1 MDNLWIIYDDDGYDE
16 KIKEVNKKMAKELMK
31 NKFVMFLTENWMGGV
46 IGLIVAPMIAV
57 IAMGPFKAFMM
68 SFTVGSFTLSGAGYL
83 AGAAIQNK
91 FFK

>member
-1 MDNLWIIYDDDGYDE
+1 MIS
-16 KIKEVNKKMAKELMK
+16 KKKLTGALTITPK
-31 NKFVMFLTENWMGGV
+31 KFYTIGRYLFFMGGV

-83 AGAAIQNK
+83 AGAFIQSK
-91 FFK
+91 LSK